1 VKNSNH
7 TTSARPVNEV
17 AVTPAH
23 IKELAEALKPMS
35 PGEYQHFIQSMEEE
49 ENRRLAQLDPHEVQE
64 LIGDALFKHLA
75 GLLFLECD
83 HPFGMDGKLTRQGR
97 EVALRL
103 MHSAVDDLSKN
114 MDLWLTYRVVDLKMH
129 LEEIPF
135 A

>member
-1 VKNSNH
+1 MKNSNH
-7 TTSARPVNEV
+7 TTSARPEDGV
-17 AVTPAH
+17 AVEHSQDKDAAEGLEQLSSDEQQFIH
-23 IKELAEALKPMS
+23 QCEQEQQEILA
-35 PGEYQHFIQSMEEE
+35 
-49 ENRRLAQLDPHEVQE
+49 RLAPHELEEMVGKAVFDR
-64 LIGDALFKHLA
+64 IAHL
-75 GLLFLECD
+75 LYLECD

-129 LEEIPF
+129 MEEIPF

>member
-1 VKNSNH
+1 VDR
-7 TTSARPVNEV
+7 SA
-17 AVTPAH
+17 ATGHGVTPAH

-35 PGEYQHFIQSMEEE
+35 PGEHQHFIQSMEEE

-75 GLLFLECD
+75 HLLFLECD

-114 MDLWLTYRVVDLKMH
+114 MDLWLTYQVVG
-129 LEEIPF
+129 P
-135 A
+135 